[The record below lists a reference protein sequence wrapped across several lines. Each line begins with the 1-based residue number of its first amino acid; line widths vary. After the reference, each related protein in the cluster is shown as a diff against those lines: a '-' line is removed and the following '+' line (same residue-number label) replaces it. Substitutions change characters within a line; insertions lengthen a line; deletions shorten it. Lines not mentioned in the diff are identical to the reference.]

1 MNNYLN
7 NKNIRRGLIKGVT
20 DVTFSKYTN
29 KNKVKSCIESL
40 HYDYDDKYGKEA
52 VNILEEA
59 IISAYNNKKVDL
71 SKYKTETL
79 YKAYEIIES
88 DDGCNTYDLGVFLG
102 NCKIIRE
109 TFKSSN
115 LSVLVLNGDIFNILR
130 EDFPKIKLQ
139 DKDDYMHYIREGYM
153 NYAFTNF
160 AILGNYTLALRCTC
174 ILAFGSTMNNCIKAY
189 KVNDMFSLS
198 VYNRKTDKYLSVK
211 SYNDI
216 KRILSRVK

>member
-1 MNNYLN
+1 MAN
-7 NKNIRRGLIKGVT
+7 RKGAA
-20 DVTFSKYTN
+20 
-29 KNKVKSCIESL
+29 E
-40 HYDYDDKYGKEA
+40 
-52 VNILEEA
+52 
-59 IISAYNNKKVDL
+59 
-71 SKYKTETL
+71 
-79 YKAYEIIES
+79 
-88 DDGCNTYDLGVFLG
+88 
-102 NCKIIRE
+102 
-109 TFKSSN
+109 FKSSN

-139 DKDDYMHYIREGYM
+139 DKDDYMYYIREGYM
-153 NYAFTNF
+153 SYAFTNF

-174 ILAFGSTMNNCIKAY
+174 ILASGSMMNNCIKAY